1 MHPGTFRKA
10 MIEAYLA
17 GATYMDCGCCEKP
30 TKAEA
35 KDWFD
40 NEYGTDKFD
49 EECDCC
55 DDNE

>member
-17 GATYMDCGCCEKP
+17 GANSSDCDCLNLTRKD
-30 TKAEA
+30 AA
-35 KDWFD
+35 DWFD
-40 NEYGTDKFD
+40 NQYGVQES

-55 DDNE
+55 DDE